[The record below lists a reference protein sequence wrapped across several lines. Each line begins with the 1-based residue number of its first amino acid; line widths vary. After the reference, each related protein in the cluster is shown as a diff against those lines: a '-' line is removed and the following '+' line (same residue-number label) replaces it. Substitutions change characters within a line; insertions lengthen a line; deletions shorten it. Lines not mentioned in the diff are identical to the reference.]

1 MKKTAIMLP
10 LIVMVLIL
18 FGCAESAPAVRTAEP
33 VAAANPEPAPA
44 VVGPGPYTGNT
55 MGFHGRVSVTLEVA
69 DGILTSVIVRGSDE
83 TVGIGSLAID
93 SMGDAMLAAN
103 SIEVDIVSGATHTSR
118 AVMDA
123 AAKALAQAGLTN
135 ADLIRN

>member
-18 FGCAESAPAVRTAEP
+18 FGCAETAPAVRAAEP
-33 VAAANPEPAPA
+33 AASPEPAPTIG
-44 VVGPGPYTGNT
+44 GPGPHTGNT

-123 AAKALAQAGLTN
+123 AAKALALAGLTN
-135 ADLIRN
+135 ADLIHN